1 MGARRALLYTP
12 GDEMTKIRKAATLG
26 VDCVCMD
33 LEDGVA
39 ANHKKIARE
48 TIAEA
53 LERIDFTQSERLV
66 RINPV
71 GSSLVDE
78 DLSIILPAKPDGIV
92 IPKVESR
99 EQISWVSEKIL
110 KVEKE
115 QGWTIG
121 EIVVIAIV
129 ETALSIV
136 NLKDIATSD
145 SRLNALIFGAED
157 LAASI
162 GAHRSQSGW
171 EIFHARSAVVTH
183 AAAFS
188 LQAIDMVYIDFND
201 TEGLLVQATQG
212 AHLGYDGKQVIHPNQ
227 VDPVQEAFTPS
238 DEEISAARDIIGA
251 YESHQVKGKG
261 AFAMDGRMIDAPL
274 VKSARAVLERA
285 RVAGKN

>member
-12 GDEMTKIRKAATLG
+12 GDDMKKIRKAASLG
-26 VDCVCMD
+26 VDCICMD

-39 ANHKKIARE
+39 VNHKKIARE

-53 LERIDFTQSERLV
+53 LQLIDFSQSERLV

-78 DLSIILPAKPDGIV
+78 DLDVVLPAKPDGIV
-92 IPKVESR
+92 IPKIESQ
-99 EQISWVSEKIL
+99 EQISWVSDKIL
-110 KVEKE
+110 KVEKGL
-115 QGWTIG
+115 GWTIG
-121 EIVVIAIV
+121 EIVIIVIV
-129 ETALSIV
+129 ESALSIV
-136 NLKDIATSD
+136 NLKDIARSN
-145 SRLNALIFGAED
+145 SRLDALIFGAED
-157 LAASI
+157 FAASV

-183 AAAFS
+183 AAAFG

-201 TEGLLVQATQG
+201 TEGLKVQASQG

-238 DEEISAARDIIGA
+238 DEEISTARVIIEA
-251 YESHQVKGKG
+251 YDSHQIRGKG
-261 AFAMDGRMIDAPL
+261 AFAIDGRMIDAPL
-274 VKSARAVLERA
+274 VKSAQAVLERA